1 MKQTVLIITRSK
13 SRWRVDRF
21 VHPRL
26 EVVRNPP
33 LVAVLTNVQ
42 IPKFSNDREPNTPMR
57 SPS

>member
-26 EVVRNPP
+26 EVVRSPP
-33 LVAVLTNVQ
+33 LVAVLTNVVPPEMPLD
-42 IPKFSNDREPNTPMR
+42 IAV
-57 SPS
+57 PSLIRQ